1 MREKEPSNFTAP
13 SPRRF
18 TLPKSHILRG
28 RRNFQQL
35 FESRKFINTPTIS
48 VRFATYPSSKEGF
61 KIGFI
66 SPKKIGTAVQRN
78 RYKRLMREAYRLNK
92 HFLSEAINGFMGS
105 LHIVCIARHTKPEYH
120 AIEKDMVT
128 LLGDLRNR
136 ILSTNKSEEF

>member
-1 MREKEPSNFTAP
+1 MRKKEPSNFTAP

-48 VRFATYPSSKEGF
+48 VRYVTYPSSEEGF
-61 KIGFI
+61 KVGFI

-92 HFLSEAINGFMGS
+92 HLLLEAMNDFEGS
-105 LHIVCIARHTKPEYH
+105 LHVVYIARHIKLDYH
-120 AIEKDMVT
+120 SIEKDMVT
-128 LLGDLRNR
+128 LLGDLRSR
-136 ILSTNKSEEF
+136 ILSANNSEEF